1 MANVSTEKVKSR
13 TPVVLLI
20 FYFIFFRIVS
30 FLKIVGKKFF
40 IMTKFTVSTFV
51 KRGDKPLV
59 VDITLT

>member
-30 FLKIVGKKFF
+30 FLKIVGKFV
-40 IMTKFTVSTFV
+40 IMTKFTV
-51 KRGDKPLV
+51 
-59 VDITLT
+59 